1 MINDSSLLSSTSD
14 NSKCNFEKPKE
25 RKLKKYRP
33 AISKRRDKLID
44 SSTPEYYLLTIGPLR
59 NCQDFSHFCVLSV
72 FVEAELRVTRN
83 RQTQLSWHWEVI
95 VGCQLSSVVYILFA
109 QAHFLWN
116 FLGRVRITKKSKN
129 ISSKDFKRTN
139 EHRDWQKSC

>member
-1 MINDSSLLSSTSD
+1 MINGSSLLSSTSD

-25 RKLKKYRP
+25 RPKKYHP
-33 AISKRRDKLID
+33 AISRRRDKLID
-44 SSTPEYYLLTIGPLR
+44 SSTPEYYLLAIGPLH
-59 NCQDFSHFCVLSV
+59 NCQDFSHFCALSI
-72 FVEAELRVTRN
+72 FVEAELRVARK

-116 FLGRVRITKKSKN
+116 FLGGVRIIKKSK
-129 ISSKDFKRTN
+129 ISVVKDFKRTN
-139 EHRDWQKSC
+139 EHRDWQKST